1 MVDQVLPLTSR
12 AQISVFENERFAF
25 LEPQVI

>member
-12 AQISVFENERFAF
+12 AQIYVFENEGFAF